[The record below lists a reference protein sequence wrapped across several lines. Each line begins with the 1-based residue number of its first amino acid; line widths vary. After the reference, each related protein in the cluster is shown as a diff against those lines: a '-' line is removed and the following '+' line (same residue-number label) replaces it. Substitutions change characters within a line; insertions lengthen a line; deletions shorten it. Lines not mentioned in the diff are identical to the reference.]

1 MLNLLNNHPIIPVTI
16 SEESDINSKKPL
28 WSIFKRKQEN
38 CNLYFGG
45 QYNSWVIK
53 RLKALGI
60 TAIVNMR
67 SQIIH
72 LKTAE
77 SEFNYLHLP
86 TLDNNPPD
94 IELLI
99 KGVNF
104 IDDEVKNGGKVYINC
119 LKGLGRSPTLAI
131 AYLMKKGKSFDEAN
145 SQLKNL
151 RPEINISVFQEMKL
165 KELEEHY
172 KSRYSY
178 LLQVRK

>member
-1 MLNLLNNHPIIPVTI
+1 MLNLLNNHPIVPVTI
-16 SEESDINSKKPL
+16 SETPDTRKKSL
-28 WSIFKRKQEN
+28 WSVFKRKQEN
-38 CNLYFGG
+38 CDLYFGG
-45 QYNSWVIK
+45 QYNSAVIK

-60 TAIVNMR
+60 TAIINMR

-104 IDDEVKNGGKVYINC
+104 IDDEIKNGGKVYINC
-119 LKGLGRSPTLAI
+119 LKGLGRSPTLAL
-131 AYLMKKGKSFDEAN
+131 AYLMKKGKSFDEAH
-145 SQLKNL
+145 SQLKSL
-151 RPEINISVFQEMKL
+151 RPEISISVFQEMKL

-178 LLQVRK
+178 LLQDRK